1 MPKISQFKSGDVG
14 EGDKARRVLR
24 CCALCA
30 IPIAKGGEGKSKG
43 IEPKERKQVVGSY
56 LVFAKMND

>member
-1 MPKISQFKSGDVG
+1 MPKISQFKPGDVA
-14 EGDKARRVLR
+14 EGDKVRRVLR

-30 IPIAKGGEGKSKG
+30 IPIAKGKSEG
-43 IEPKERKQVVGSY
+43 IEAKERKQVVGSY